1 VAVWAGIVVYHWQHM
16 QPQKTEA
23 VDLTYFHKANL
34 WGTYV
39 GYRRFLV
46 NVLLDVV
53 VGIVLWHLKDL
64 LWPPPR
70 PTWWRALL
78 AGPGLAFLFV
88 AFLELSVRHYD
99 SLPHGDYRV
108 DPVLGWS
115 LARRHDVNRFGL
127 RGPEIAAE
135 KAPGEVR
142 ILCLGD
148 SCTYGS
154 GTQVS
159 ETWPA
164 RLQVHLAALLPS
176 AKVTV
181 LNGGVPGYNS
191 AHGVHALRRYLF
203 LKPDLVIWSFT
214 ANDAYEMPYQ
224 PPSQTDGPLLALL
237 RQRPGREV
245 IPHPKRRETHAHA
258 SVLRRVRPRLPFSLL
273 PVMAPTRYP
282 TSVSPNPLPEP
293 ETRPLRPVTTACTAC
308 RATVLELLGTFAVR
322 EVHFCLDSDAP
333 GREATQRFSASCSS
347 VVPKGMDPNAVLV
360 DHGPNAS
367 PGTASGWTPPSP
379 PRATVTEWP
388 WQRATATEWP

>member
-1 VAVWAGIVVYHWQHM
+1 VNVRLQPGERRRPASAAVAVWAGIVVYHWQHM

-258 SVLRRVRPRLPFSLL
+258 SVLRRVRPRLPFLHIRDGRRR
-273 PVMAPTRYP
+273 PVDPVAGGA
-282 TSVSPNPLPEP
+282 PLPDP
-293 ETRPLRPVTTACTAC
+293 GG
-308 RATVLELLGTFAVR
+308 VLAL
-322 EVHFCLDSDAP
+322 P
-333 GREATQRFSASCSS
+333 
-347 VVPKGMDPNAVLV
+347 
-360 DHGPNAS
+360 
-367 PGTASGWTPPSP
+367 PGTRRGTYPHPRRRRLPRHAAQVAAPPARGEGTARGRRTG
-379 PRATVTEWP
+379 RAAGFP
-388 WQRATATEWP
+388 ARPFALRHRL